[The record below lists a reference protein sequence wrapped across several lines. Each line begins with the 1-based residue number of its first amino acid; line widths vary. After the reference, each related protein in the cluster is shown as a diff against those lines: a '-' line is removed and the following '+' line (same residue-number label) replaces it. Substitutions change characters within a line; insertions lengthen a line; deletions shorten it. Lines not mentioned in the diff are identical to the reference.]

1 MIIFHL
7 ILALIAVGLLVLR
20 PRSAAAACALAVLA
34 GLDAALGAS
43 LAPLASVVA
52 PLVAFLAA
60 ALTLARVVDRSG
72 LAARTAGLLA
82 AAARGNTT
90 VLYVL
95 VCLLCG
101 AITCAVSLD
110 AAVVLMV
117 PLLLSLTKRFKAPMR
132 PLFLGVVAVANVV
145 SIAVPQGNPTNL
157 VLINRLGLSPL
168 AFTAHMLV
176 PGLVAAA
183 LSAIGVA
190 LCERR
195 TLAVEYTRTKPQ
207 QTALSRAELHAVLS
221 LAAAGSAAWVAP
233 LFGVAP
239 WWPFTGAVVL
249 ALAAGRRR
257 PQVIFPWRIAIQIG
271 AMLIVVSA
279 VGLKPPV
286 IPSGLLGLL
295 ITAVGLAVVAAIL
308 NNLPASVWASSL
320 LTAGTGYVAS
330 IGLAIGPLA
339 TPHGSVATLIATDL
353 AGHAAPTIPKL
364 RFTVITGIALVVATL
379 LVWAGL

>member
-20 PRSAAAACALAVLA
+20 PRSAPAACVLAVLA
-34 GLDAALGAS
+34 AVDVALGGSAG
-43 LAPLASVVA
+43 PVVSVVA

-72 LAARTAGLLA
+72 LAARTADLLA
-82 AAARGNTT
+82 VAADGNTLL
-90 VLYVL
+90 LYAL

-101 AITCAVSLD
+101 ALTAAVSLD

-117 PLLLSLTKRFKAPMR
+117 PLLLSLATRFGAPLR

-157 VLINRLGLSPL
+157 VLINRLGLSPI

-176 PGLVAAA
+176 PGLVAGA

-195 TLAVEYTRTKPQ
+195 TLTVDYKLSKPQ
-207 QTALSRAELHAVLS
+207 QTPLSRPELHAVRS
-221 LAAAGSAAWVAP
+221 LAGAGVAAWVAP
-233 LFGVAP
+233 LFGIAP
-239 WWPFTGAVVL
+239 WWPFTGAVLL
-249 ALAAGRRR
+249 ALAADRRR
-257 PQVIFPWRIAIQIG
+257 PQVIVPWRIAIQIG
-271 AMLIVVSA
+271 ATLIVVSA
-279 VGLKPPV
+279 LGLKPPS
-286 IPSGLLGLL
+286 IPLGLLGLL
-295 ITAVGLAVVAAIL
+295 ITAAGLAVAAAIL
-308 NNLPASVWASSL
+308 NNLPASVWAGSL
-320 LTAGTGYVAS
+320 LNAGTGYAAA

-353 AGHAAPTIPKL
+353 AGDAAPAIPRL
-364 RFTVITGIALVVATL
+364 RFALITSIALAAATL